1 MRKNAT
7 LWFLAAIIVAAF
19 VGLVLA
25 ASRSE
30 RRCTQAALP
39 DTTGKNEIEVIAVL
53 DRCLPFPLPS
63 GRRSTEEPTR
73 SQDVGAFIFRVIAPP
88 DFLGAFFGLHHDGD
102 IASGRAFALYEKH
115 QSYQFRIPAA
125 ELLRLPLD
133 AAHSLDDA
141 MLHEF
146 SFRLCSLRPLGKL
159 IEGKTNQIGE
169 LTTRSSEP
177 SQSSGR

>member
-1 MRKNAT
+1 MAG
-7 LWFLAAIIVAAF
+7 FL
-19 VGLVLA
+19 GLVLSA
-25 ASRSE
+25 TRSE
-30 RRCTQAALP
+30 RRCTQAVLP

-53 DRCLPFPLPS
+53 ERYLPFPLQS

-73 SQDVGAFIFRVIAPP
+73 SEDVGAFIFRVIAPP

-102 IASGRAFALYEKH
+102 IASGRAFDLYEKH
-115 QSYQFRIPAA
+115 HSYRFRIPAA
-125 ELLRLPLD
+125 ELLQLSLD
-133 AAHSLDDA
+133 AAHPLDDA
-141 MLHEF
+141 MLQEF